1 MNRIDRLTAI
11 LLRLQGGKR
20 TAGEL
25 AAHFE
30 VSRRTILRDIQA
42 LSEMNIPVVAAVGT
56 EGGYSLPD
64 DYSLPPLALT
74 LHEAILLRLALS
86 SLAQLGT
93 TPFERERVSLLD
105 KAQTLLPR
113 HERDRLD
120 RFAATLAVDLPA
132 QPHPT
137 PFLDR
142 LVESARLEQWVT
154 ATYRSARGRSQQT
167 LLPRQLRTS
176 GGLWYCEA
184 YAHEHRATRVY
195 RVDRFLAVQP
205 TLSPPQLAHPAPAIP
220 HFDPSYPEIRISLT
234 VRGMLHLE
242 HEPRLI
248 PYLERESDGSGFLI
262 MHLRPEEY
270 DWLIRVLLGIGAEAT
285 ILTPAT
291 LQGRVRA
298 AAAAIAQHHAER

>member
-11 LLRLQGGKR
+11 LLRLQSGKR

-25 AAHFE
+25 ADHFE

-42 LSEMNIPVVAAVGT
+42 LSEMNIPVVAEVGV

-64 DYSLPPLALT
+64 DYSLPLLALT

-93 TPFERERVSLLD
+93 TPFERERTSLLD
-105 KAQTLLPR
+105 KAETLLPR
-113 HERDRLD
+113 HERARLAE
-120 RFAATLAVDLPA
+120 FAETLAVDLPA
-132 QPHPT
+132 QPHST

-142 LVESARLEQWVT
+142 LLESARREEWVT

-176 GGLWYCEA
+176 AGLWYCEA
-184 YAHEHRATRVY
+184 YAHEHGATRVY

-205 TLSPPQLAHPAPAIP
+205 ALSPPQAAPPP
-220 HFDPSYPEIRISLT
+220 HFDPSYPEIRVRLT
-234 VRGMLHLE
+234 APGMTQLDH
-242 HEPRLI
+242 HPRLL
-248 PYLERESDGSGFLI
+248 PYLTYEPNNTGLLV

-270 DWLIRVLLGIGAEAT
+270 DWLVRLLLSAGAEAT
-285 ILTPAT
+285 IIAPAT
-291 LQGRVRA
+291 LRERVQQ

>member
-11 LLRLQGGKR
+11 LLRLQSGKR

-25 AAHFE
+25 ADHFE

-42 LSEMNIPVVAAVGT
+42 LSEMNIPVVAEVGV

-64 DYSLPPLALT
+64 DYALPPLALT

-93 TPFERERVSLLD
+93 TPFERERASLLD
-105 KAQTLLPR
+105 KAETLLPR
-113 HERDRLD
+113 HGRARLAQ
-120 RFAATLAVDLPA
+120 FAETLAVDLPA

-142 LVESARLEQWVT
+142 LLESARREEWVT
-154 ATYRSARGRSQQT
+154 ATYRSARGHSQQT

-176 GGLWYCEA
+176 AGLWYCEA

-205 TLSPPQLAHPAPAIP
+205 ALSPPQAAPPAARRSPLRSVLPYACCSVSARRP
-220 HFDPSYPEIRISLT
+220 PSSR
-234 VRGMLHLE
+234 
-242 HEPRLI
+242 PRRC
-248 PYLERESDGSGFLI
+248 ENGCN
-262 MHLRPEEY
+262 RPPQQSPNITPNG
-270 DWLIRVLLGIGAEAT
+270 DIG
-285 ILTPAT
+285 LSPFP
-291 LQGRVRA
+291 L
-298 AAAAIAQHHAER
+298 

>member
-42 LSEMNIPVVAAVGT
+42 LSEMQIPVVAEVGV

-64 DYSLPPLALT
+64 DYALPPLALT

-86 SLAQLGT
+86 SLAQPGT
-93 TPFERERVSLLD
+93 TPFERERASLLD

-113 HERDRLD
+113 HERARLAQ
-120 RFAATLAVDLPA
+120 FAETLAVDLPA
-132 QPHPT
+132 QPHAT

-142 LVESARLEQWVT
+142 LLESARLAQWVT
-154 ATYRSARGRSQQT
+154 ATYRSARGETVQT

-176 GGLWYCEA
+176 TGRWYCEA
-184 YAHEHRATRVY
+184 YAHEHQATRVY

-205 TLSPPQLAHPAPAIP
+205 ALSPPQGEHPAPAIP
-220 HFDPSYPEIRISLT
+220 HFDPSYPEIRIGLT
-234 VRGMLHLE
+234 PRGALHLE
-242 HEPRLI
+242 HEPRLL
-248 PYLERESDGSGFLI
+248 PYLEHKVDGSGLLV

-270 DWLIRVLLGIGAEAT
+270 GWLVRVLLGVGAEAT
-285 ILTPAT
+285 ILAPAA
-291 LQGRVRA
+291 LRERVRQA
-298 AAAAIAQHHAER
+298 ATEIAQHHAER